1 MSEYILHTAQE
12 ESIVLP
18 GNAAER
24 LIRSGNGDA
33 ALLYIAFIRS
43 RTAPDAAALCSLL
56 GWSRLRFDTAA
67 RALEQLGLLSRP
79 ESAPSPAAPAAT
91 PERDRADYTNADLL
105 GALERQEFAALSRAV
120 DHALGKRLTTP
131 DQKILLGLYD
141 DLGLS
146 ADVIYLLVNF
156 CIERSAERYGAGRRP
171 TMRQIEQE
179 GYAWA
184 RMELTDQDRASAY
197 IKKCHRS
204 REALPRMMQLLG
216 LGERKLSASEDRYL
230 TAWLDMGFED
240 AAIELA
246 YDKTMLKCKEL
257 KWPYM
262 NKILTA
268 WHEKGLH
275 TVKAVE
281 EGDRPASAGKLP
293 QPVSGAPDDAELQRM
308 EAILRRMKDNDPGKG
323 E

>member
-1 MSEYILHTAQE
+1 MHQYILHTPQE
-12 ESIVLP
+12 ASVVLP
-18 GNAAER
+18 GAVVDT
-24 LIRSGNGDA
+24 LIRSGSGDA
-33 ALLYIAFIRS
+33 ALLYLALARG
-43 RTAPDAAALCSLL
+43 TADGNTDVLRAQM
-56 GWSRLRFDTAA
+56 GWSSTRFDSAA
-67 RALEQLGLLSRP
+67 HVLEQLGLLSRP
-79 ESAPSPAAPAAT
+79 DGTPSAHPAPTPVEPSR
-91 PERDRADYTNADLL
+91 ERAEYTNTDLL
-105 GALERQEFAALSRAV
+105 SALEGAEFASLSRAV

-156 CIERSAERYGAGRRP
+156 CIERSALRYGPGRRP

-184 RMELTDQDRASAY
+184 RMELTNQDKASEY
-197 IKKCHRS
+197 IRNYHRR
-204 REALPRMMQLLG
+204 REGLPRMMKLLG
-216 LGERKLSASEDRYL
+216 LGDRKLSVSEERYL
-230 TAWLDMGFED
+230 TEWMDMGFED
-240 AAIELA
+240 AAMELA
-246 YDKTMLKCKEL
+246 YDKTILKCKEL

-268 WHEKGLH
+268 WHTKGLH

-281 EGDRPASAGKLP
+281 EGDRPAARNTP
-293 QPVSGAPDDAELQRM
+293 QPDNTPNDAELARMEKILQRM
-308 EAILRRMKDNDPGKG
+308 KGTAPGK

>member
-1 MSEYILHTAQE
+1 MSEYILNTAQE
-12 ESIVLP
+12 ENIVLP
-18 GNAAER
+18 GHAAER

-43 RTAPDAAALCSLL
+43 RTAPDAAALCSQL
-56 GWSRLRFDTAA
+56 GWPRLRFDTAA
-67 RALEQLGLLSRP
+67 GVLEQLGLLSRP
-79 ESAPSPAAPAAT
+79 EGSPSPAAPAAA
-91 PERDRADYTNADLL
+91 PERERAEYTNADLL

-156 CIERSAERYGAGRRP
+156 CIERSAQRYGAGRRP

-197 IKKCHRS
+197 IKKYHRS
-204 REALPRMMQLLG
+204 REALPHMMQLLG
-216 LGERKLSASEDRYL
+216 LGDRKLSASEERYL

-268 WHEKGLH
+268 WHEKNLH
-275 TVKAVE
+275 TVKAIE
-281 EGDRPASAGKLP
+281 EGDRPAAAGKP
-293 QPVSGAPDDAELQRM
+293 QPAGTSPDDAELRRM
-308 EAILRRMKDNDPGKG
+308 EAILRRMKGNDTGKG